1 MKNTNEWSLE
11 FDQMYQ
17 NITSNQAPGLTEYEK
32 SVRLTRAEWDIIVM
46 LYKGSLGKSFEE
58 TEELTHY
65 LNYLVAQYESSSPVS
80 GVPHIVSGSKVF
92 ELPDDMLFRTLEI
105 CRIAKEGCGSVDAVV
120 VPVTQDEYWR
130 TSRDPFK
137 KQNANRVL
145 RLSYGSSEEF
155 STGLYN
161 SQYSELVSDFPIEA
175 YIVRYVTHGQMH
187 DVVTDINRIEQL
199 AVTLGCLLL
208 VFSYIGAAF
217 AFGYAEQSVK
227 GNQASFP

>member
-175 YIVRYVTHGQMH
+175 YIVRYVKKPEPIILVDLEDGYSIDGETEAKTCKLPEALH
-187 DVVTDINRIEQL
+187 QL
-199 AVTLGCLLL
+199 ILTEAVR
-208 VFSYIGAAF
+208 AAK
-217 AFGYAEQSVK
+217 AIWNA
-227 GNQASFP
+227 

>member
-32 SVRLTRAEWDIIVM
+32 SVRLTRAEWDVIIM

-65 LNYLVAQYESSSPVS
+65 LNYLVSQYESSSPVS
-80 GVPHIVSGSKVF
+80 GVPHIVNGSKVF
-92 ELPDDMLFRTLEI
+92 ELPDDMLFRTLEV
-105 CRIAKEGCGSVDAVV
+105 CRIAKEGCGSVEAVV

-130 TSRDPFK
+130 TSRNPFK
-137 KQNANRVL
+137 KQNGNKVL

-161 SQYSELVSDFPIEA
+161 SQYSELISEFPIES
-175 YIVRYVTHGQMH
+175 YIVRYVRKPEPIILADLEDGYSIDGETEAKTCKLPEALH
-187 DVVTDINRIEQL
+187 QL
-199 AVTLGCLLL
+199 ILTEAVR
-208 VFSYIGAAF
+208 AAK
-217 AFGYAEQSVK
+217 AIWNA
-227 GNQASFP
+227 